1 MLAFCEFSFGPDIL
15 LLLQIPQVE
24 GPAVAVGHH
33 GNHQGEGE
41 EREAADRDVAEP
53 RREVAGGLF
62 GGCIFE
68 KCIFSHFSKNAFSK
82 NAFSK
87 NAIKQPLQ
95 SEFVVKMLPFFC
107 KML

>member
-53 RREVAGGLF
+53 RREVARGRDVAEKKAVARSCWLKRGHLS
-62 GGCIFE
+62 GRMQRPPELVPIPGC
-68 KCIFSHFSKNAFSK
+68 CLDA
-82 NAFSK
+82 A
-87 NAIKQPLQ
+87 
-95 SEFVVKMLPFFC
+95 
-107 KML
+107 